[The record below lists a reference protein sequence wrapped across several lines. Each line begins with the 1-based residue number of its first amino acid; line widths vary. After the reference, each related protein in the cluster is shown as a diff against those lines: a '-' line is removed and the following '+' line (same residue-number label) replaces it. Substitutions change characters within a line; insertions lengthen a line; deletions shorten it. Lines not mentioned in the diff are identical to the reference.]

1 MADLYWLT
9 FRLEKNGSWQ
19 RRYDALKSTIS
30 DCTTGGKWW
39 VEPTSF
45 ILFRSEVAIG
55 DIAALI
61 SDAIDTNTDVALLA
75 MTDYKSARVIG
86 TVRDA
91 DLFSLWPDAKRA

>member
-1 MADLYWLT
+1 MADLYWMT
-9 FRLEKNGSWQ
+9 FRLEDDGTWQ

-30 DCTTGGKWW
+30 DCTTGSKWW

-45 ILFRSEVAIG
+45 ILFRSEAKI
-55 DIAALI
+55 DELAALVAE
-61 SDAIDTNTDVALLA
+61 AIDTETDVALLA

-86 TVRDA
+86 SVQDS